1 MTAAQKIAMTSPAT
15 MPKTIFS
22 AMTATASR
30 TIQATTRRASVPK
43 RGGLGVLHA
52 AKCYPRALNVR

>member
-1 MTAAQKIAMTSPAT
+1 

-43 RGGLGVLHA
+43 AEV
-52 AKCYPRALNVR
+52 